1 METAITA
8 LSDVEIGNNSN
19 QPTRKISNTSNLK
32 NSVISLQR
40 NQKVIIGVLIIIL
53 IIMDMCLKIFNK
65 DEVNDDVKKYG
76 IITQ

>member
-65 DEVNDDVKKYG
+65 DEVNDEVKKYG

>member
-1 METAITA
+1 METAI
-8 LSDVEIGNNSN
+8 
-19 QPTRKISNTSNLK
+19 TRKISNTSNLK